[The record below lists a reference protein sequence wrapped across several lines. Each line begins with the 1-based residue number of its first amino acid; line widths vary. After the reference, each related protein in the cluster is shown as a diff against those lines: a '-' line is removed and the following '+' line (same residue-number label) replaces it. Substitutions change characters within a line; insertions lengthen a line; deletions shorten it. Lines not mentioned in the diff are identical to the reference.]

1 MTMLQKRIRVAVI
14 DDHRVFAEAL
24 AGRLSD
30 EPDIEVV
37 GIAPAAAEAFELFLH
52 HEIDVVALD
61 LDLAGE
67 DGLAVGRQLRDQ
79 WPDLGIVV
87 VTASADDSRAVEAV
101 QMGVR
106 GWVGKQNRIE
116 SLLTAVRGAARGE
129 IHLPAAILTRV
140 LVSLSER
147 SRSFAPDAEAIAILT
162 ARELEVLRG
171 LTEGLSRNQI
181 GTLLDVSP
189 NTVRTHIQSI
199 LHKLNVHS
207 ALAAAAFARRAG
219 VVGLRDGEL
228 SPPVT

>member
-1 MTMLQKRIRVAVI
+1 MQEKRIRVSVV

-30 EPDIEVV
+30 EPDLEVV
-37 GIAPAAAEAFELFLH
+37 GTASGPAEAFELFSRND
-52 HEIDVVALD
+52 IDVLVLD

-67 DGLAVGRQLRDQ
+67 DGLAVGRQLRQ
-79 WPDLGIVV
+79 ERPDLAIVV
-87 VTASADDSRAVEAV
+87 VTAATDDSRAAEAV

-106 GWVGKQNRIE
+106 GWVGKQGAIE

-129 IHLPAAILTRV
+129 IHLPASILTRV
-140 LVSLSER
+140 LASLSER
-147 SRSFAPDAEAIAILT
+147 NRSHEPEAQAVAILT
-162 ARELEVLRG
+162 AREHEVLQG

-181 GTLLDVSP
+181 GALLEVSP

-207 ALAAAAFARRAG
+207 ALAAAAFARKAG
-219 VVGLRDGEL
+219 VDGLQDTTRL
-228 SPPVT
+228 PI

>member
-1 MTMLQKRIRVAVI
+1 MQEKRIRVSVV

-37 GIAPAAAEAFELFLH
+37 GTASGPAEAFELFSRND
-52 HEIDVVALD
+52 IDVLVLD

-67 DGLAVGRQLRDQ
+67 DGLAVARQLRQ
-79 WPDLGIVV
+79 ERPDLAIVV
-87 VTASADDSRAVEAV
+87 VTAATDDSRAAEAV

-106 GWVGKQNRIE
+106 GWVGKQGAIE

-129 IHLPAAILTRV
+129 IHLPASILTRV
-140 LVSLSER
+140 LASLSER
-147 SRSFAPDAEAIAILT
+147 NRSHEPEAQAVAILT
-162 ARELEVLRG
+162 ARELEVLQG

-181 GTLLDVSP
+181 GALLEVSP

-207 ALAAAAFARRAG
+207 ALAAAAFARKAG
-219 VVGLRDGEL
+219 VGGMQDTTRL
-228 SPPVT
+228 PI

>member
-1 MTMLQKRIRVAVI
+1 MQEKRIRVSVV

-37 GIAPAAAEAFELFLH
+37 GTASGPAEAFELFSRND
-52 HEIDVVALD
+52 IDVVVLD

-67 DGLAVGRQLRDQ
+67 DGLAVGRQLRQ
-79 WPDLGIVV
+79 ERPDLAIVV
-87 VTASADDSRAVEAV
+87 VTAATDDSRAAEAV

-106 GWVGKQNRIE
+106 GWVGKQGAIE

-129 IHLPAAILTRV
+129 IHLPASILTRV
-140 LVSLSER
+140 LASLSER
-147 SRSFAPDAEAIAILT
+147 NRSHEPEAQAVAILT
-162 ARELEVLRG
+162 ARELEVLQG

-181 GTLLDVSP
+181 GALLEVSP

-207 ALAAAAFARRAG
+207 ALAAAAFARKAG
-219 VVGLRDGEL
+219 VDGLQDTTRL
-228 SPPVT
+228 PI

>member
-1 MTMLQKRIRVAVI
+1 MQEKRIRVLVI

-30 EPDIEVV
+30 EPDLEVV
-37 GIAPAAAEAFELFLH
+37 GTASAPAEAFELFSRND
-52 HEIDVVALD
+52 IDVVVLD

-67 DGLAVGRQLRDQ
+67 DGLAVGRRLRHER
-79 WPDLGIVV
+79 PDLAIVV
-87 VTASADDSRAVEAV
+87 VTAAADDSRAAEAV

-106 GWVGKQNRIE
+106 GWVGKQGAIE

-129 IHLPAAILTRV
+129 IHLPAPTLTRV
-140 LVSLSER
+140 LASISER
-147 SRSFAPDAEAIAILT
+147 NSSHEPKARASAILT
-162 ARELEVLRG
+162 ARELEVLQG

-219 VVGLRDGEL
+219 VGGLPD
-228 SPPVT
+228 TT

>member
-1 MTMLQKRIRVAVI
+1 MQEKRIRVSVI

-30 EPDIEVV
+30 EPDLEVV
-37 GIAPAAAEAFELFLH
+37 WTASAPAEAFELFSRND
-52 HEIDVVALD
+52 IDVVVLD

-67 DGLAVGRQLRDQ
+67 DGLAVGRQLRHER
-79 WPDLGIVV
+79 PDLAIVV
-87 VTASADDSRAVEAV
+87 VTAAADDSRAVEAV

-106 GWVGKQNRIE
+106 GWVGKQGAIE

-129 IHLPAAILTRV
+129 IHLPASILTRV
-140 LVSLSER
+140 LASLSER
-147 SRSFAPDAEAIAILT
+147 NRTDEPEAKVIAILT
-162 ARELEVLRG
+162 ARELEVLQG

-199 LHKLNVHS
+199 LHKLNVHT

-219 VVGLRDGEL
+219 AVRLQD
-228 SPPVT
+228 TT